1 MAKHNEKDVAQLQ
14 RDLETE
20 YAKLQ
25 EERRQLQ
32 EQRIQMVKESEKVA
46 ENKRQFQEEL
56 KKWELHRNNTGT
68 SNSMAAG
75 VRRTMSDTKK
85 FSLSEDF
92 ELWFEQFQEF
102 LTLNN
107 VTEEETISLF
117 IMKIGAER
125 YRLLRNLCSPTL
137 PKNRTL
143 NELATLI

>member
-14 RDLETE
+14 RDLEIE
-20 YAKLQ
+20 HVKLQ

-68 SNSMAAG
+68 LNNMAAG
-75 VRRTMSDTKK
+75 VRTMSDIEK

-107 VTEEETISLF
+107 VTEEEAISLF

-125 YRLLRNLCSPTL
+125 YRLLRNLCSP
-137 PKNRTL
+137 RI
-143 NELATLI
+143 ER